1 MYRKSTGELIEAATS
16 LNDTVLQEATINAR
30 QAMINY
36 LKPVIAMYIMYI
48 YI

>member
-30 QAMINY
+30 QAKIIY
-36 LKPVIAMYIMYI
+36 LKTSYCYVHNVHL
-48 YI
+48 